1 MIETIG
7 WQDISAQQK
16 IKKALKSGAVIAG
29 GSDTVIG
36 LLASF
41 TQEGQD
47 ALNRAKQRCD
57 MPYLILAHSSDQ
69 IASLTD
75 AINHEPIKSLAAEFW
90 PGPLTLILPAKKEAP
105 AYAQSASGGIA
116 IRIPAH
122 DGLLKL
128 LAQTGPLFSTSA
140 NRSGYP
146 VPTTLAELDP
156 EIKLQL
162 ALLVKDD
169 DQKEKMPSTIL
180 DCTGG
185 GIKIMREGAIS
196 KQRLKNYLFK

>member
-1 MIETIG
+1 MIETIE
-7 WQDISAQQK
+7 WQDVSAVEK
-16 IKKALKSGAVIAG
+16 IKNAIKKGNLVAG
-29 GSDTVIG
+29 TSDTVPG
-36 LLASF
+36 LLASL

-47 ALNRAKQRCD
+47 ALNRAKQRRD
-57 MPYLILAHSSDQ
+57 MPYLVLAHSSDQ

-75 AINHEPIKSLAAEFW
+75 AINHEPIASLAAEFW

-116 IRIPAH
+116 VRIPAH

-140 NRSGYP
+140 NRSGHP

-156 EIKLQL
+156 EIKAQV

-180 DCTGG
+180 DCTGE

-196 KQRLKNYLFK
+196 QRRLQNYLR